1 VNRTEKVELV
11 ESLHKTFSETA
22 VVVVTKQVG
31 MTVAEVEQLRAIMRE
46 AGTGYKVTKNR
57 LARLALKGTRYEGL
71 VSEFSGPTAI
81 ATSPDPV
88 ATAKAT
94 VEFANKNDK
103 FSIVAGAI
111 GSSMLS
117 PAEVKTLSE
126 LPSIDELR
134 AKLVGLPS
142 TSLEDRGCAS
152 SAGRKS
158 GARHASTRGEGCPGV
173 RGAWS
178 TGVSRAAAQAS
189 DVHNVQT
196 WRNKK
201 WLIWINWS
209 TNCRT

>member
-1 VNRTEKVELV
+1 MNRTEKVDLV

-31 MTVAEVEQLRAIMRE
+31 MSVAEVEELRAAMRE

-57 LARLALKGTRYEGL
+57 LARLALKGTQYEGL
-71 VSEFSGPTAI
+71 DPQFTGPTAI

-134 AKLVGLPS
+134 AKLVGLLQAPLS
-142 TSLEDRGCAS
+142 RIVGVLPVPAENLARVMPAPGTKVARVLAARGQQ
-152 SAGRKS
+152 G
-158 GARHASTRGEGCPGV
+158 
-173 RGAWS
+173 
-178 TGVSRAAAQAS
+178 
-189 DVHNVQT
+189 
-196 WRNKK
+196 
-201 WLIWINWS
+201 
-209 TNCRT
+209 

>member
-1 VNRTEKVELV
+1 MNRTEKVELV
-11 ESLHKTFSETA
+11 GSLHKTFLETA

-46 AGTGYKVTKNR
+46 AGSGYKVTKNR
-57 LARLALKGTRYEGL
+57 LARLALKGTQYEGL
-71 VSEFSGPTAI
+71 ESEFTGPTAI

-111 GSSMLS
+111 GSSLLS

-134 AKLVGLPS
+134 AKLVGVLQAPPSRIVGVLPVPAEN
-142 TSLEDRGCAS
+142 LARVMPAPGAKLARVFAARGQQ
-152 SAGRKS
+152 G
-158 GARHASTRGEGCPGV
+158 
-173 RGAWS
+173 
-178 TGVSRAAAQAS
+178 
-189 DVHNVQT
+189 
-196 WRNKK
+196 
-201 WLIWINWS
+201 
-209 TNCRT
+209 